1 MEDKDIIF
9 YRQNCICCWAF
20 FHHKMLI
27 ILPDYL
33 HKSSTKDLWLL
44 SDQASFSP
52 QNAYQIIKI
61 ANSRTS
67 DIKEVAV
74 IIIAKVNEFVK

>member
-1 MEDKDIIF
+1 MYFLGVKLHILLT
-9 YRQNCICCWAF
+9 F
-20 FHHKMLI
+20 FLHKMLL
-27 ILPDYL
+27 ILLDYL
-33 HKSSTKDLWLL
+33 HKSPTKDLWLL

-67 DIKEVAV
+67 DIKEVVV

>member
-1 MEDKDIIF
+1 MV
-9 YRQNCICCWAF
+9 
-20 FHHKMLI
+20 
-27 ILPDYL
+27 
-33 HKSSTKDLWLL
+33 

-67 DIKEVAV
+67 DIKEVVV